1 MSIFQRKI
9 QELLPIN
16 LKINKEETESL
27 ELKPNSFNKILPYLK
42 LNKSQFQRS
51 EVQIGFEKNT
61 FLRSPPRELNIQCI
75 NNNYYEEQL
84 QTPQVLAKN
93 EAQLLASTEED
104 KSLLR
109 NNSGKITENILP
121 SFSATNPLVCNA
133 DLKRT
138 NVYSTLLIPGPAI
151 FYSATHNALIGEHI
165 ISIRCCVMQQKQ

>member
-109 NNSGKITENILP
+109 KITENILP
-121 SFSATNPLVCNA
+121 SFSATTPLVCNA

-138 NVYSTLLIPGPAI
+138 NVYSTLLIPGPAT
-151 FYSATHNALIGEHI
+151 FYSATHTALIGEHN
-165 ISIRCCVMQQKQ
+165 ISIRCCVIRQKQ